1 MKVFRICKEKCANDL
16 SGTGAKL
23 VGGRW
28 NSKGIPILYTSESR
42 ALAMA
47 EVAVHLPYN
56 LIPNDFV
63 LVTIDIPENLKLE
76 EVLVKNLSKKWNN
89 FPINNSTQNIGNEF
103 VKNNDALVLKVPS
116 AVVAGDFNY
125 LINSNHKD
133 FDKIEIENIIPFIFD
148 NRLFN
153 K

>member
-1 MKVFRICKEKCANDL
+1 MKVFRICKEKYANDL

-42 ALAMA
+42 ALAMT

>member
-1 MKVFRICKEKCANDL
+1 MKVFRICKEKYANDL

-28 NSKGIPILYTSESR
+28 NSKGVPILYTSESR
-42 ALAMA
+42 ALAMT

>member
-1 MKVFRICKEKCANDL
+1 MKVFRICKEKYANDL

>member
-1 MKVFRICKEKCANDL
+1 MKVFRICKEKYANDL

-56 LIPNDFV
+56 LMPNDFV
-63 LVTIDIPENLKLE
+63 LVTIDISDNITIKEIS
-76 EVLVKNLSKKWNN
+76 VKDLPKKWNG
-89 FPINNSTQNIGNEF
+89 FPINSSTQNIGNKF
-103 VKNNDALVLKVPS
+103 IKNNNALVLKVPS

-133 FDKIEIENIIPFIFD
+133 FDKIEIVSIIPFIFD
-148 NRLFN
+148 NRLF
-153 K
+153 KK

>member
-1 MKVFRICKEKCANDL
+1 MKVFRICKEKYANDL

-63 LVTIDIPENLKLE
+63 LVTIDISDNITIE
-76 EVLVKNLSKKWNN
+76 EISAKDLPKKWNG
-89 FPINNSTQNIGNEF
+89 FPINSSTQNIGNKF
-103 VKNNDALVLKVPS
+103 IKNNDALVLKVPS

-125 LINSNHKD
+125 LINSNHKG
-133 FDKIEIENIIPFIFD
+133 FDKIEIVSIIPFIFN
-148 NRLFN
+148 NRFF
-153 K
+153 KK

>member
-1 MKVFRICKEKCANDL
+1 MKVFRICKEKYANDL
-16 SGTGAKL
+16 SGIGAKL

-56 LIPNDFV
+56 LMPNDFV
-63 LVTIDIPENLKLE
+63 LVTIDISDNITIKEILAKDLP
-76 EVLVKNLSKKWNN
+76 KKWND
-89 FPINNSTQNIGNEF
+89 FPINSSTQNIGNKF
-103 VKNNDALVLKVPS
+103 IKNNNALVLKVPS

-133 FDKIEIENIIPFIFD
+133 FDKIEIVSIIPFIFD
-148 NRLFN
+148 NRLF
-153 K
+153 KK